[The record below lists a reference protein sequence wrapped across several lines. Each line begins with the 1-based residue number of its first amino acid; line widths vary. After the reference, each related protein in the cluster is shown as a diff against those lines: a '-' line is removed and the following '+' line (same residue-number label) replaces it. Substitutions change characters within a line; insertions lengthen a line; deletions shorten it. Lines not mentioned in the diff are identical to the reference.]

1 MFLQTQ
7 GHTEQSSEV
16 KWGRKQ
22 QNKTKTMTVEEKGW
36 GRLREHGIAIIRMYL
51 INGYCQ
57 RLNSIHLIFKNLGM
71 VLHVYDPSYSRH
83 WSGRILSWGQPEL
96 HRNTP
101 SLKKEGDKRKIHW
114 DYLRM
119 NILYLTRLWA
129 CPSNSWNIVGFHL
142 HISIKFYSLI
152 IGNSPMFP
160 QNRYDCHKG
169 DLCSLQDPKWKFKT
183 VNFSCEPLFHLK
195 ISKST
200 M

>member
-1 MFLQTQ
+1 MGGT
-7 GHTEQSSEV
+7 T
-16 KWGRKQ
+16 KQ
-22 QNKTKTMTVEEKGW
+22 KPWMWKRRG
-36 GRLREHGIAIIRMYL
+36 GDRLREYGIAVIRIYL
-51 INGYCQ
+51 IYGYCQ

-114 DYLRM
+114 DYSRM
-119 NILYLTRLWA
+119 NTLYLTRLWA

-142 HISIKFYSLI
+142 HISIGFYSLI
-152 IGNSPMFP
+152 IGNSTMFP

-169 DLCSLQDPKWKFKT
+169 DLSKFTSGSKMEIQNCQLFLWNPFPFENFQ
-183 VNFSCEPLFHLK
+183 VNNVKCYIILLFEHRT
-195 ISKST
+195 S
-200 M
+200 